1 MISRKQSIKM
11 TSHRRQEAGFS
22 LLEGLFAAALMLVVA
37 VSILP
42 LFMRALDSNTRGGR
56 ASQVSTFVTAEL
68 EEVNQATID
77 RDDWQLTGA
86 NTSVLTFPT
95 SYWDTGQLYASEGSP
110 AQIGDEGWIDD
121 ASAAAGP
128 ILWSR
133 DMTVRKYSFADV
145 HITIE
150 VGGAALATLGDPR
163 LFDSPLTTD
172 SDGVVF
178 NDHFTEL
185 RVSLREDR
193 AGIPLSSGQRM
204 TTRHFR
210 VY

>member
-1 MISRKQSIKM
+1 MKTM
-11 TSHRRQEAGFS
+11 DHRHSEAGFS
-22 LLEGLFAAALMLVVA
+22 LLEGLFAAALLLVVA

-42 LFMRALDSNTRGGR
+42 LFMRALESNTRGGR

-68 EEVNQATID
+68 EEINQATID
-77 RDDWQLTGA
+77 RDDWKLTGA

-95 SYWDTGQLYASEGSP
+95 SFWDTGQLYASEGSP
-110 AQIGDEGWIDD
+110 AKIGDEGWIDN
-121 ASAAAGP
+121 AAAATGLV
-128 ILWSR
+128 LWSR

-150 VGGAALATLGDPR
+150 VGGGSLATLGDPR

-172 SDGVVF
+172 TDGDVF
-178 NDHFTEL
+178 NDHFTEF
-185 RVSLREDR
+185 RVSLRENR
-193 AGIPLSSGQRM
+193 AETPLNSGQRM
-204 TTRHFR
+204 TVGQLR